1 MARSRSALA
10 LMLSLPVLLGATR
23 PAVEG
28 TEVEIGSGMVRAEV
42 DDYRANPTYRYRTAG
57 MNGHLLVRHRT
68 AGGLSVTGQLGLEG
82 ALIVGN
88 RQLAPTQL
96 DDWSAPR
103 YNLGEGTAYGGA
115 AGRVGQHWRFLGAEG
130 GAAIFRDNLRDLA
143 VRPSV
148 EGWVGLPSL
157 AYVWGAWNTGPM
169 HASNLFNEP
178 TVGVGHRGEW
188 VTAYAGAHV
197 ASRLLVPPDKQA
209 PWVAGATI
217 EVNPGVRVGI
227 DYAEGRRSRSQAQA
241 DTRLMFVV
249 QVDQKERAE
258 APW

>member
-1 MARSRSALA
+1 MARTCGAAALLA
-10 LMLSLPVLLGATR
+10 LVPVLLGATR

-28 TEVEIGSGMVRAEV
+28 TEIEVGTGMVRAEV

-57 MNGHLLVRHRT
+57 MSGHLWMRRRSP
-68 AGGLSVTGQLGLEG
+68 AGFSLTGQLGVEG
-82 ALIVGN
+82 ALVVGN
-88 RQLAPTQL
+88 RQLAPTQI

-103 YNLGEGTAYGGA
+103 YNLGDGTAYGGGA
-115 AGRVGQHWRFLGAEG
+115 ARVGLHRRFLGGEA
-130 GAAIFRDNLRDLA
+130 GAAVFRDNLRDGV

-148 EGWVGLPSL
+148 EGWMGLPAL

-169 HASNLFNEP
+169 HATNLFNEP
-178 TVGVGHRGEW
+178 SVGVGHRGDW
-188 VTAYAGAHV
+188 VTAYAGAHI
-197 ASRLLVPPDKQA
+197 ASRLLVPPDAQA

-227 DYAEGRRSRSQAQA
+227 DYAEGRRARTQGQPDS
-241 DTRLMFVV
+241 RLMFVV
-249 QVDQKERAE
+249 QIDQKERAE